1 MEPAG
6 TRAAAPL
13 TGPRTAV
20 IWDVLNAEIARGG
33 GRGLAVV
40 DVGGGTAGFAVPLA
54 RDGHRVTVV
63 YPSADALAASGWWTT
78 THRRSLTRCEHPSG

>member
-1 MEPAG
+1 
-6 TRAAAPL
+6 
-13 TGPRTAV
+13 V

-40 DVGGGTAGFAVPLA
+40 GVGGGTAGFAVPLA

-63 YPSADALAASGWWTT
+63 PERRRAGGIWVVDHHTPSVVD
-78 THRRSLTRCEHPSG
+78 PM